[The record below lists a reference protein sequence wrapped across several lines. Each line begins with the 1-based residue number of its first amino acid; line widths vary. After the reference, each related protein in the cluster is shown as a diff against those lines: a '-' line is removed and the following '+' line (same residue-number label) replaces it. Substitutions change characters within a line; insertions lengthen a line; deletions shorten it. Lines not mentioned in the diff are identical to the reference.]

1 MISFGTFSTF
11 FVLISALRSS
21 LAATTSF
28 PSRATSGVTTLPL
41 IIWHGLGDDFG
52 RQGLKDTALLAER
65 VNPGTYVHVIRL
77 ADTPS
82 GDRDATFLG
91 NVTTQIEQVCKQLA
105 AEPILSAAPAVNA
118 L

>member
-1 MISFGTFSTF
+1 MISILASPALCI
-11 FVLISALRSS
+11 LISSS
-21 LAATTSF
+21 LAAATSF
-28 PSRATSGVTTLPL
+28 PSLVTSRVATLPL

-52 RQGLKDTALLAER
+52 REGLKETALLAEQ

-82 GDRDATFLG
+82 ADRDATFLG

-105 AEPILSAAPAVNA
+105 
-118 L
+118 